1 MNKTNKDN
9 LIEENPRSLIPFGP
23 QHPVLPEPI
32 HIKLTL
38 EDEKI
43 VEAVPAIG
51 YVHRGLE
58 KLTEQKD
65 MYKSIY
71 VLERICGICSF
82 MHALC
87 YCQGL
92 EELMGVEVPERAKY
106 LRVVWGELHRTHSHL
121 LWLGLVADAYGFES
135 LFYQAWRCREKV
147 MDIME
152 ATAGSRIII
161 STNTIGGTRRDIDAG
176 MMKHIIEVTYEIESM
191 LRSMERVFRDD
202 YTVKHRTVGIG
213 TLPKDVAYELG
224 AVGPM
229 GRGSGLAQDMRTLG
243 YAAYG
248 DLDFEPIVE
257 TDGDTYARTMV
268 RLRELHQALDLL
280 RQVESK
286 IPEGDFAIKITS
298 KPEGE
303 IISRVE
309 QPRGEC
315 LYYIKANGTDV
326 LERVRVRTP
335 TFANIP
341 ALVHMLPGHQLADL
355 PVLILSIDP
364 CISCTER

>member
-1 MNKTNKDN
+1 MENISN
-9 LIEENPRSLIPFGP
+9 ENPKTLIPFGP

-65 MYKSIY
+65 MYQSIY
-71 VLERICGICSF
+71 ILERICGICSF

-92 EELMGVEVPERAKY
+92 EELMNIEVPQRAKY
-106 LRVVWGELHRTHSHL
+106 LRVIWGELHRIHSHL
-121 LWLGLVADAYGFES
+121 LWLGLMADAYGFES

-152 ATAGSRIII
+152 STAGSRIII
-161 STNTIGGTRRDIDAG
+161 STNTIGGTRRDISAD
-176 MMKHIIEVTYEIESM
+176 MLKHIITVTYEIEEM
-191 LRSMERVFRDD
+191 LRSMERVFRND

-213 TLPKDVAYELG
+213 TLTKEMAYELG

-229 GRGSGLAQDMRTLG
+229 GRGSGLSQDMRELK
-243 YAAYG
+243 YAAYR
-248 DLDFEPIVE
+248 DLDFETIVE
-257 TDGDTYARTMV
+257 TDCDSYARTLV
-268 RLRELHQALDLL
+268 RLRELHQSIDLL
-280 RQVESK
+280 RQAESK
-286 IPEGDFAIKITS
+286 IPDGEFAVKVKS

-315 LYYIKANGTDV
+315 LYYIKANGTDI

-341 ALVHMLPGHQLADL
+341 SLIHMLPGHQLSDL
-355 PVLILSIDP
+355 PIMILSIDP